1 MYSKSRS
8 LRILGMTVRFAY
20 TEQDNLAEN
29 SYRRV
34 SVALR
39 CWVES
44 KGDKGSARVLS
55 RAWWSLGRFARR
67 LHQDCDV

>member
-8 LRILGMTVRFAY
+8 LRISGMTVRFAY

-34 SVALR
+34 
-39 CWVES
+39 ES

-55 RAWWSLGRFARR
+55 RAWWALGRFARR